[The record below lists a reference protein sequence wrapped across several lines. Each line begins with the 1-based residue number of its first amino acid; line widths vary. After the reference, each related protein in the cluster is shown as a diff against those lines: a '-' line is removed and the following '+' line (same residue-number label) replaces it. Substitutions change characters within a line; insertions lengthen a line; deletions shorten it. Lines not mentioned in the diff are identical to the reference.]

1 MKLNMNELEA
11 VNGGYIFNKAIGE
24 YEIID
29 DNNGQ
34 VLFVYKTPC
43 DKLHYYLTESYERL
57 IVRGMA
63 IAKGQSPRFIRWAK
77 LNELRG
83 Y

>member
-1 MKLNMNELEA
+1 MMKLNMNELEA

-43 DKLHYYLTESYERL
+43 D
-57 IVRGMA
+57 
-63 IAKGQSPRFIRWAK
+63 RF
-77 LNELRG
+77 LVSSFPGLC
-83 Y
+83 